1 MTLTEIRI
9 KIDIEEAFG
18 SIPYGAQKA
27 FAEYV
32 FKNMWTSQQEE
43 FIQWLLE
50 NYGNYFEELKEIKK

>member
-1 MTLTEIRI
+1 MAYAEIRI
-9 KIDIEEAFG
+9 KIDAEEVFD
-18 SIPYGAQKA
+18 SIPYDAQKA

>member
-1 MTLTEIRI
+1 MTYAEIRI
-9 KIDIEEAFG
+9 KIDAEEAFD

-43 FIQWLLE
+43 SIQWLLE

>member
-1 MTLTEIRI
+1 MILTETEIN
-9 KIDIEEAFG
+9 IEDAFDNLS
-18 SIPYGAQKA
+18 SIEQED

-50 NYGNYFEELKEIKK
+50 NYGNYFEGLKEIKK